1 MLTMETNISKIR
13 QDFPALKRLVRGRDL
28 VYLDNAATTLK
39 PQSVIDAITHYY
51 TDLSSNVHRG
61 VHFLSEESTARF
73 EEAREKVS
81 QFISARQSAEIV
93 FTRGTTDAI
102 NLVSQS
108 YGKTFIKSGDEIL
121 ITEMEHHSNIVSWQI
136 LCKEKGCVLKVAP
149 ITDEGELVM
158 DEFEKLIG
166 PKTKMIALV
175 YVSNVLGTINPVKD
189 IIRLAHE
196 RNIPVLIDGAQA
208 VGQFPVDVVD
218 LDCDFFAFS
227 AHKMFGPTGVGVLY
241 AKAEYLNLMPPI
253 QGGGDMILSVSFDKT
268 TYNTI
273 PYKFEAGTPNIAGV
287 IGLGAA
293 VEYINQLG
301 FESIVQHEKDISA
314 YLTQSLGEVEGL
326 KIIGRAKNKVPIA
339 SFVLDHVHPHDIGTI
354 IDEEGVAVRTGH
366 HCAQPLMSRYGLP
379 ATARASF
386 SLYNTKEEVDIL
398 IKAIEKVKAVFK

>member
-1 MLTMETNISKIR
+1 M
-13 QDFPALKRLVRGRDL
+13 
-28 VYLDNAATTLK
+28 
-39 PQSVIDAITHYY
+39 
-51 TDLSSNVHRG
+51 
-61 VHFLSEESTARF
+61 
-73 EEAREKVS
+73 
-81 QFISARQSAEIV
+81 
-93 FTRGTTDAI
+93 
-102 NLVSQS
+102 
-108 YGKTFIKSGDEIL
+108 
-121 ITEMEHHSNIVSWQI
+121 
-136 LCKEKGCVLKVAP
+136 
-149 ITDEGELVM
+149 
-158 DEFEKLIG
+158 
-166 PKTKMIALV
+166 
-175 YVSNVLGTINPVKD
+175 
-189 IIRLAHE
+189 
-196 RNIPVLIDGAQA
+196 
-208 VGQFPVDVVD
+208 
-218 LDCDFFAFS
+218 
-227 AHKMFGPTGVGVLY
+227 
-241 AKAEYLNLMPPI
+241 NLMPPV

-386 SLYNTKEEVDIL
+386 SIYNTKEEVDIL

>member
-39 PQSVIDAITHYY
+39 PQAVIDAITHYY

-81 QFISARQSAEIV
+81 QFISAGQSAEIV

-102 NLVSQS
+102 NLVAQS
-108 YGKTFIKSGDEIL
+108 YGKTFFKSGDEIL

-175 YVSNVLGTINPVKD
+175 HVSNVLGTINPVKD

-196 RNIPVLIDGAQA
+196 RDIPVLIDGAQA
-208 VGQFPVDVVD
+208 VGQFPVDVVN

-366 HCAQPLMSRYGLP
+366 HCAQPLMSRYGLS

-386 SLYNTKEEVDIL
+386 SIYNTKEEVDIL
-398 IKAIEKVKAVFK
+398 IKAIEKVKTVFK

>member
-1 MLTMETNISKIR
+1 METNISQIR

-81 QFISARQSAEIV
+81 QFISAGQSAEIV

-326 KIIGRAKNKVPIA
+326 KLIGRAKNKVPIA

-386 SLYNTKEEVDIL
+386 SIYNTKEEVDIL

>member
-1 MLTMETNISKIR
+1 MITMETNISQIR

-326 KIIGRAKNKVPIA
+326 KLIGRAKNKVPIA

>member
-1 MLTMETNISKIR
+1 MLTMETNISQIR

-81 QFISARQSAEIV
+81 QFISAGQSAEIV

-386 SLYNTKEEVDIL
+386 SIYNTKEEVDIL

>member
-81 QFISARQSAEIV
+81 QFISAGQSAEIV

-102 NLVSQS
+102 NLVAQS

-241 AKAEYLNLMPPI
+241 AKAEYLNLMPPV

-326 KIIGRAKNKVPIA
+326 KLIGRAKNKVPIA

-366 HCAQPLMSRYGLP
+366 HCAQPLMQRYGLP

>member
-1 MLTMETNISKIR
+1 METNISQIR

-166 PKTKMIALV
+166 PK
-175 YVSNVLGTINPVKD
+175 
-189 IIRLAHE
+189 R
-196 RNIPVLIDGAQA
+196 R
-208 VGQFPVDVVD
+208 
-218 LDCDFFAFS
+218 
-227 AHKMFGPTGVGVLY
+227 
-241 AKAEYLNLMPPI
+241 
-253 QGGGDMILSVSFDKT
+253 
-268 TYNTI
+268 
-273 PYKFEAGTPNIAGV
+273 
-287 IGLGAA
+287 
-293 VEYINQLG
+293 
-301 FESIVQHEKDISA
+301 
-314 YLTQSLGEVEGL
+314 
-326 KIIGRAKNKVPIA
+326 
-339 SFVLDHVHPHDIGTI
+339 
-354 IDEEGVAVRTGH
+354 
-366 HCAQPLMSRYGLP
+366 
-379 ATARASF
+379 
-386 SLYNTKEEVDIL
+386 
-398 IKAIEKVKAVFK
+398 

>member
-1 MLTMETNISKIR
+1 METNISQIR

-386 SLYNTKEEVDIL
+386 SIYNTKEEVDIL

>member
-1 MLTMETNISKIR
+1 MLTMETNISQIR

-39 PQSVIDAITHYY
+39 PQAVIDAITHYY

-386 SLYNTKEEVDIL
+386 SIYNTKEEVDIL